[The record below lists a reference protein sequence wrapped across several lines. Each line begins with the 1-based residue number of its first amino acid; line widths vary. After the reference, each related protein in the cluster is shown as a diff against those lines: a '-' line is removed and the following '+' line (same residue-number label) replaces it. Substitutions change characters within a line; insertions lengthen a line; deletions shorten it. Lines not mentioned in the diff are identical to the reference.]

1 MSERRDVDLLLAE
14 AENGAE
20 RAANKVRILISL
32 VLLATVFIVG
42 EDIPGDDAVILAQIM
57 AAKVTLA
64 LWLLVG
70 VVGAVL
76 GRYGFRHPAFSYGL
90 VTVDALLLAGNIFYG
105 LAIAGVVG
113 NFWSA
118 FPAAWIV
125 PIVIAAGAL
134 RWNPLLSAYSGAL
147 LIGLLIGIAVFM
159 GNVEAPERIT
169 QLARLPLL
177 YGWPPNAVRLV
188 MLILLAIVIVTL
200 TWRGRAL
207 IVQAVTETS
216 RRLTLGR
223 HLPRQILPLILD
235 PALADIR
242 DGSRRRLGILFVDI
256 RGSTALAERMEPL
269 ALARLIVDFRRLVD
283 SAVNEYGGVVDKF
296 IGDGA
301 LVLFGVLPSARNAAA
316 DAIGC
321 GQGILTRID
330 EFNRLRAAKGEEVL
344 SIGVGVHFGEVFVG
358 VIGHDDRVE
367 FTALGEPVNVAARL
381 EKATKT
387 AGCRMLISDA
397 AVAVSGAEP
406 AALALA
412 PKGAIALEG
421 VSRLQPAYG
430 ELSPP

>member
-1 MSERRDVDLLLAE
+1 VSERRDVDRLLAE

-42 EDIPGDDAVILAQIM
+42 EDIPGNDAVILAQIL

-70 VVGAVL
+70 AIGAAL
-76 GRYGFRHPAFSYGL
+76 GWYGIRHPAISYGL
-90 VTVDALLLAGNIFYG
+90 VTVDALLLAGNILYG
-105 LAIAGVVG
+105 LTIAGVVG
-113 NFWSA
+113 SFWSA

-125 PIVIAAGAL
+125 PIAVAAGAL
-134 RWNPLLSAYSGAL
+134 RWNPILSAYSGTL
-147 LIGLLIGIAVFM
+147 LVGLLIGIAVYM
-159 GNVEAPERIT
+159 GDVEAPERIA
-169 QLARLPLL
+169 QLAQLPLL

-188 MLILLAIVIVTL
+188 MLILLVMVIVTL

-207 IVQAVTETS
+207 VVQAVTETS

-235 PALADIR
+235 PALAEIR

-283 SAVNEYGGVVDKF
+283 SAVTRHDGVVDKF

-301 LVLFGVLPSARNAAA
+301 LVLFGVLPSARNPAA
-316 DAIGC
+316 DAIAC
-321 GQGILTRID
+321 GKGILTRID
-330 EFNRLRAAKGEEVL
+330 EFNRFRRGQGGEPL
-344 SIGVGVHFGEVFVG
+344 SIGVGIHFGEVFVG

-381 EKATKT
+381 EKATKSR
-387 AGCRMLISDA
+387 GCRLLVSDV
-397 AVAVSGAEP
+397 AVAASGVEP

-412 PKGAIALEG
+412 SKGVVVLDG
-421 VSRLQPAYG
+421 VSRPQPAYG
-430 ELSPP
+430 EV